1 MIFTSENKILT
12 ADGKSAYDIWLETHT
27 GTEADFFAFLRGA
40 DGADGVDGQDGQ
52 DASTTLEVT
61 STNTTNTDVKVEHI
75 GGINEINSPTDVT
88 LTVRLKSVEDIPVRT
103 PILYEQTGEGKII
116 VAYEAGVTG
125 PALQTYAKGQTLT
138 LIPKDVNVWGAVNP
152 PREVGGGGVVPTG
165 VLRSTIEGENIPGLE
180 TYINIVGVSQENY
193 NLGTPVEGTLYII
206 RPDLVPQGMNL
217 FGHVVSGWE
226 VEKSNINAG
235 QPITILHDDW
245 GGNNATGF
253 GTVLP
258 TMEVVNGK
266 KEVRIRPN
274 GALNIGLANNLDFT
288 AGTQDFSLVTHIG
301 SVGLANESLIVGKS
315 PANNENQFGVWL
327 ESGYLRGYMSN
338 SRNFLLGTSN
348 NYTPESVLVLTFEK
362 ATNKLT
368 QYVNGV
374 QIATHT
380 FSSLTPFLA
389 SGDFYIGTVRSNY
402 LVANY
407 SFRGIYFY
415 DEVLTPTNITALTNY
430 LSQ

>member
-1 MIFTSENKILT
+1 M
-12 ADGKSAYDIWLETHT
+12 
-27 GTEADFFAFLRGA
+27 RGA

-61 STNTTNTDVKVEHI
+61 STNTTNTDVKVSHI
-75 GGINEINSPTDVT
+75 GGINEIDSATDVI

-125 PALQTYAKGQTLT
+125 PPLQTYAKGQTLT

-152 PREVGGGGVVPTG
+152 PREIGGGGVVPTG

-180 TYINIVGVSQENY
+180 TYTNIVGVSQENY
-193 NLGTPVEGTLYII
+193 NLGTPIEGTLYII

-226 VEKSNINAG
+226 VDKSNINAG

-288 AGTQDFSLVTHIG
+288 AGTQSFSIVVHVG
-301 SVGLANESLIVGKS
+301 STGIPANTIILGKS
-315 PANNENQFGVWL
+315 PTNAEYQFSYYTDDAKMRTRISNADGVYI
-327 ESGYLRGYMSN
+327 GYNSN
-338 SRNFLLGTSN
+338 FVAD
-348 NYTPESVLVLTFEK
+348 SVLVMTFDL
-362 ATNKLT
+362 ANNKVT
-368 QYVNGV
+368 QYVNGNFLKEDTTPTIV
-374 QIATHT
+374 PVIV
-380 FSSLTPFLA
+380 SSANF
-389 SGDFYIGTVRSNY
+389 FIGTIRSIY
-402 LVANY
+402 LPSNFA
-407 SFRGIYFY
+407 FRSIHFY
-415 DEVLTPTNITALTNY
+415 DEVLTPTKITALTNY
-430 LSQ
+430 LTQL